1 MPVAAT
7 NAPMVAERPDVDT
20 LGLVLPNL
28 KAPHSGWPLEAHPRG
43 SLARLS
49 RSDHPIAVCGQP
61 NAFAFGSGIA
71 RTIGVETT
79 DSLSAARMSGRSCD
93 ARSWRSS
100 CSHVDAAGDHAS
112 GAGPHAGSQLASVNR
127 DSATPDAIAVT
138 EIP

>member
-1 MPVAAT
+1 
-7 NAPMVAERPDVDT
+7 MVAERPDVDT
-20 LGLVLPNL
+20 FGLVLPSL

-49 RSDHPIAVCGQP
+49 RSDHPIVACGQP
-61 NAFAFGSGIA
+61 NA
-71 RTIGVETT
+71 
-79 DSLSAARMSGRSCD
+79 LSAARMSGRSCD

-112 GAGPHAGSQLASVNR
+112 GAGPQAGSQLASVSR
-127 DSATPDAIAVT
+127 DSTTPDAIAVT